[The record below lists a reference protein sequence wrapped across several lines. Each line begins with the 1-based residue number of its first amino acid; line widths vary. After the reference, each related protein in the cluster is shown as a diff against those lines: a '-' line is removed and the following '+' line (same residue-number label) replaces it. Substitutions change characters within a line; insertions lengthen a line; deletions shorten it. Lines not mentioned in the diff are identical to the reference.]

1 MLVIV
6 SISASS
12 FCCQLQHVSQSTLLH
27 NQNTKVHTHKHKDT
41 QRRVRYFSIFST
53 RMATKAKIVQQKEV
67 IAIDCV
73 ALYKALA
80 EAGEAPGAVSSQAAF
95 GAAWDAAQMEAIF
108 YSATSLS
115 DSDPFIDSIVM
126 QYLEVAAAYLHLD
139 PWQAPAALGFGLLLA
154 SYVYFTQPSLMQTP
168 QAEEGDT
175 AAAAERDDA
184 TGAETSLPPPS
195 SAPRRRYRI
204 KIGIAA
210 YRTLLE
216 RIPLAPNADLLRHT
230 LASLVAADAF
240 AIAPHANNGPAVAAI
255 VTAHA
260 LFGAPIVDVGR
271 LARETAQIESTL
283 TKELEAIEARR
294 RAVAVAG
301 GVADEDGGDAAD
313 FVMPIGD
320 DDAEDPFAVAPSSS
334 SAAVNNFDDDDDLN
348 DALRGAGICPTS
360 AARPKPSAF
369 SSSAASAAAAGA
381 ALPSEAPDFGTDR
394 AAMRKIMMMKDQY
407 LQQRKGL
414 L

>member
-1 MLVIV
+1 
-6 SISASS
+6 
-12 FCCQLQHVSQSTLLH
+12 
-27 NQNTKVHTHKHKDT
+27 
-41 QRRVRYFSIFST
+41 
-53 RMATKAKIVQQKEV
+53 MATKAKIVQQKEV

-108 YSATSLS
+108 YAATSLS

-168 QAEEGDT
+168 QAEEEGDT
-175 AAAAERDDA
+175 AAAQRDGA
-184 TGAETSLPPPS
+184 TAAAAGASLPPPPPS

-204 KIGIAA
+204 KIGIDA

-271 LARETAQIESTL
+271 LARETAEIESTL

-320 DDAEDPFAVAPSSS
+320 DDAEDPFAAAPSSS

-348 DALRGAGICPTS
+348 DALRGAGICPTG
-360 AARPKPSAF
+360 ARPKPSAF
-369 SSSAASAAAAGA
+369 SSSASYATAAAT